1 MGEEE
6 EGQGGHEEEV
16 KGEEEDEM
24 HAPSQ
29 ADNRRIVDT
38 ATLRRVCERCIN
50 LKWPPSGKHLAER
63 RLFAPLDL
71 DHSCLDGFDMM
82 LDISETEG
90 D

>member
-6 EGQGGHEEEV
+6 EGQEEYEEEADGV
-16 KGEEEDEM
+16 EEEEM
-24 HAPSQ
+24 HAPSR
-29 ADNRRIVDT
+29 ADNRHIVDT
-38 ATLRRVCERCIN
+38 ATLRRACERCITVE
-50 LKWPPSGKHLAER
+50 WPPSRKHLAER
-63 RLFAPLDL
+63 RVFAPLDL